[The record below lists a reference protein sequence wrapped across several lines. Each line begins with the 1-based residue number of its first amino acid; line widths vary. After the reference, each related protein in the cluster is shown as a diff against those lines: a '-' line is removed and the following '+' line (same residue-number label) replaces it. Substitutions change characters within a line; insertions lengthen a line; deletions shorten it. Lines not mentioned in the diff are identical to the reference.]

1 MEIKEV
7 FKKEK
12 DLIKKEIEV
21 KGWIR
26 KHRKQKE
33 IGFIELSDGTCFKKI
48 QVVYDSKLKE
58 FRKKWESM
66 FFIFRDLTT
75 ETGGEQDVSKKRI

>member
-33 IGFIELSDGTCFKKI
+33 IGFIDLSDGTTIKQI
-48 QVVYDSKLKE
+48 QIVYDKKLKDFDE
-58 FRKKWESM
+58 A
-66 FFIFRDLTT
+66 
-75 ETGGEQDVSKKRI
+75 V